1 MKVETK
7 TVTEIRVDKKE
18 VHDTIVEVFKDL
30 IGEEDTDSYMTVMHA
45 REFIDAIDYLDKG
58 ELKKMLCEGY
68 TMTLLPGV
76 VFDKIEEFF
85 DSARNHSPYKHEL
98 YLIITDKEEVHE
110 KIHMDYLSY

>member
-18 VHDTIVEVFKDL
+18 VQDTIVDVFKDL
-30 IGEEDTDSYMTVMHA
+30 IGDKDTDSYMTVNHA

-68 TMTLLPGV
+68 TMTLVPGK
-76 VFDKIEEFF
+76 VFDEIEEFF
-85 DSARNHSPYKHEL
+85 DRMRNFHSYKQEL
-98 YLIITDKEEVHE
+98 YLIIMDGEEIHE